1 MKYDVE
7 EIRHK
12 LKKYGQ
18 EHLLNFYD
26 TLDEKKQQELL
37 EQIEGIDFE
46 LINSLYSKTKDVNKN
61 EHVDVEPIEFIDKY
75 KLNGDYK
82 YYEEIGKKP

>member
-1 MKYDVE
+1 MKYNIE

-18 EHLLNFYD
+18 EHVLNFYD
-26 TLDEKKQQELL
+26 NLEENKQKILL

-46 LINSLYSKTKDVNKN
+46 LINSLYDKTKNSNPN
-61 EHVDVEPIEFIDKY
+61 EDVEIEPI
-75 KLNGDYK
+75 
-82 YYEEIGKKP
+82 